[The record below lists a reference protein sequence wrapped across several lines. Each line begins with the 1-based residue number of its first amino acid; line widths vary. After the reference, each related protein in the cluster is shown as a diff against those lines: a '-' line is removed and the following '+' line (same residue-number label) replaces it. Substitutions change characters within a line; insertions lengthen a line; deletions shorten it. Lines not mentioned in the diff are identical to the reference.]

1 MIQPYLRVVPAALGN
16 RLEEALLVAE
26 ALGHE
31 LDDEQK
37 LALGDITST
46 TGDKLVAYE
55 AVLSAPRQSGK
66 SLVCEVYAVMYA
78 LRGESVLYT
87 GHRADLAG
95 RMFRRLVA
103 TLPEAWETEATFSN
117 GREQIEFQSGGRIL
131 FKTRS
136 QRVGRGESFH
146 KLIVDEAQMVV
157 ADDLDGVRYSLRAM
171 PDVQVLFAGCA
182 PNGRANI
189 NCLVWKKLR
198 DRAQSGRSQGLVY
211 LEWSGVVVDGDGDEL
226 QAHEMTEELLCDRSR
241 WRATTP
247 NYGARITEERMEAEW
262 ESQREDSPESFAIEA
277 LNVPI
282 WPDVAYRGTGPVT
295 AAGWEALVDEDSAIA
310 SDSEG
315 ITTVVVGFDMNGDRG
330 VPVCIAGRRSDRLLH
345 CDYVDTFTGS
355 AAFAALEKLL
365 EREDV
370 DVRALVCDGSPENLG
385 LLKRLKADGTVAPG
399 QTREDGA
406 SRLGQQAC
414 GRLVDLVNEQL
425 FRHRGQVELLQAVR
439 GAVTKQVG
447 DGWVYGRSKSRSD
460 VSPLLAAAVA
470 LLVADTE
477 LPLEEPEALQIF

>member
-1 MIQPYLRVVPAALGN
+1 MIPPFIRVVPPALGN

-37 LALGDITST
+37 LALGDVTST
-46 TGDKLVAYE
+46 TGDKLAAYE

-66 SLVCEVYAVMYA
+66 SLVAEVYAVMYA

-103 TLPEAWETEATFSN
+103 TLPDAWETEATFSN

-146 KLIVDEAQMVV
+146 KLIIDEAQMVV

-171 PDVQVLFAGCA
+171 PDVQILYAGCA

-189 NCLVWKKLR
+189 NCLVWKRLR
-198 DRAQSGRSQGLVY
+198 DRAQSGRSSGLVY
-211 LEWSGVVVDGDGDEL
+211 LEWSGIVVDADGDEL
-226 QAHEMTEELLCDRSR
+226 QAHEMTEDLLCDRSR
-241 WRATTP
+241 WRAATP
-247 NYGARITEERMEAEW
+247 NFGARITEERMEAEW
-262 ESQREDSPESFAIEA
+262 ESQREESPESFGIEA

-282 WPDVAYRGTGPVT
+282 WPDVAYRGTGPIT
-295 AAGWEALVDEDSAIA
+295 AAPWEALVDEESAIESRDGVQEVIA
-310 SDSEG
+310 
-315 ITTVVVGFDMNGDRG
+315 GFDMNGDRG
-330 VPVCIAGRRSDRLLH
+330 VPLCVAGRRPDRILTV
-345 CDYVDTFTGS
+345 DYVDTFTGS
-355 AAFAALEKLL
+355 AAFTALEALL
-365 EREDV
+365 GRDDV
-370 DVRALVCDGSPENLG
+370 YVRAVVCDGSPENLAM
-385 LLKRLKADGTVAPG
+385 LKRLKANGTLAPG
-399 QTREDGA
+399 QLREEGA

-425 FRHRGQVELLQAVR
+425 FRHRGQPELLQAVR
-439 GAVTKQVG
+439 GLVTKQVG
-447 DGWVYGRSKSRSD
+447 DGWVPSRSKSRSD
-460 VSPLLAAAVA
+460 VSPLIAAAVA
-470 LLVADTE
+470 LFVADTE
-477 LPLEEPEALQIF
+477 LPLVEPAPLQIF